1 MKNLSLLALSVFL
14 LLGNACLQG
23 QTEAKLIT
31 KSYKHIDTI
40 DLKMDIHYPEDFKE
54 GDQLP
59 VIIFFFGGGWK
70 GGTIE
75 QFRPHAKYF
84 ASRGIIAAL
93 SDYRVSSRHGTTP
106 FESVKDAKSAIRY
119 LRIHQKELGID
130 PDKIIAAGGSAG
142 GHLAAATAL
151 VPGLEEEGEDLSIS
165 SQSNAMVL
173 FNPVYNNGPDQYG
186 YDRIGERY
194 PEISPRHNIR
204 EGAPPAI
211 VFFGTE
217 DPLVS
222 PETALDF
229 DAAMEEVGNTC
240 ETFLYEGQKHGFFN
254 FSRPKYY
261 KETVY
266 QTDKF
271 LQKLGYLSGEPTIER
286 EEEDD

>member
-1 MKNLSLLALSVFL
+1 MKSLLISNILFL
-14 LLGNACLQG
+14 LFLWNPILYG
-23 QTEAKLIT
+23 QLADKVIS
-31 KSYKHIDTI
+31 KSYKAIDTI
-40 DLKMDIHYPEDFKE
+40 DLKMDIYYPEGFSKGE
-54 GDQLP
+54 QLP
-59 VIIFFFGGGWK
+59 VIVFFFGGGWK

-75 QFRPHAKYF
+75 QFRPQAKYF

-93 SDYRVSSRHGTTP
+93 ADYRVSSRHGTTP

-119 LRIHQKELGID
+119 LRMHQKELGIH

-204 EGAPPAI
+204 KGAPPAI

-222 PETALDF
+222 PETAKDF
-229 DAAMEEVGNTC
+229 DAAMEEVGSVC

-254 FSRPKYY
+254 FSKPKYY
-261 KETVY
+261 KETVF
-266 QTDKF
+266 QSDRF
-271 LQKLGYLSGEPTIER
+271 LNKLGYLAGQPTIER
-286 EEEDD
+286 MREEK

>member
-1 MKNLSLLALSVFL
+1 MKSFSFLALCFL
-14 LLGNACLQG
+14 LLWGNACLQG
-23 QTEAKLIT
+23 QTEGQIIT
-31 KSYKHIDTI
+31 KSFKVIDTI
-40 DLKMDIHYPEDFKE
+40 DLKMDIHYPAEFKK

-75 QFRPHAKYF
+75 QFRPHAQYF

-93 SDYRVSSRHGTTP
+93 ADYRVESRHGTTP
-106 FESVKDAKSAIRY
+106 FESVKDAKSAIRF
-119 LRIHQKELGID
+119 LRIHQEELGID
-130 PDKIIAAGGSAG
+130 SDKIIAAGGSAG

-151 VPGLEEEGEDLSIS
+151 VPGLEEEGEKLDIS

-173 FNPVYNNGPDQYG
+173 FNPVYNNGPGQYG

-204 EGAPPAI
+204 KGAPPAI

-217 DPLVS
+217 DPLLS
-222 PETALDF
+222 PETAMEF
-229 DAAMEEVGNTC
+229 DAAMEAVGSQC

-254 FSRPKYY
+254 FAKPKYY

-266 QTDKF
+266 QTDRF
-271 LQKLGYLSGEPTIER
+271 LQKLGYLSGEPAIKR
-286 EEEDD
+286 ETENK